1 LRTSTAVGTCR
12 SEPLGGEDVE
22 QPRLDVE
29 QQWLEYPL
37 WGAGVARAARVQ
49 LEAVVQALYRA
60 RVQLEA
66 VVF

>member
-1 LRTSTAVGTCR
+1 MEQPRL
-12 SEPLGGEDVE
+12 DVE

-29 QQWLEYPL
+29 QPRLEYPR
-37 WGAGVARAARVQ
+37 WGAGGERARH
-49 LEAVVQALYRA
+49 EAGVQALYRA